1 MYFNQYTVIYN
12 IHTAFTFSF
21 SSAGL
26 MPCGANWCTLLILPE
41 FGVTERDMGAMST
54 DTHYTD
60 AEADCMG

>member
-1 MYFNQYTVIYN
+1 
-12 IHTAFTFSF
+12 
-21 SSAGL
+21 